1 LTTFRFPDD
10 PGAAVLDLTA
20 PGLSSELAQME
31 SRLHVLRGLLD
42 AVSRL
47 DDVNQTIHLAGDRS
61 TAAVCLQQEPFG
73 YSRKQAE
80 AILDMPMSWQTSD
93 AADRLRQERDLLATR
108 RARLRD
114 HIAEV
119 LALHWFG

>member
-1 LTTFRFPDD
+1 
-10 PGAAVLDLTA
+10 
-20 PGLSSELAQME
+20 
-31 SRLHVLRGLLD
+31 
-42 AVSRL
+42 
-47 DDVNQTIHLAGDRS
+47 
-61 TAAVCLQQEPFG
+61 
-73 YSRKQAE
+73 
-80 AILDMPMSWQTSD
+80 MSWQTSD